1 MSWPSERAAL
11 LQNYA
16 DVRSLL
22 VFDDEVLLV
31 SPWTTSE
38 AREPGIE
45 LITGRHT
52 RGSLL
57 GLVLDL
63 EELLNMPVRL
73 YSVADCRRGARRR
86 KLANAMPLRLMV
98 MLLNLDENSTLH

>member
-1 MSWPSERAAL
+1 M

-16 DVRSLL
+16 DVRN
-22 VFDDEVLLV
+22 LLV
-31 SPWTTSE
+31 SDEEVFLVSSWLSDG
-38 AREPGIE
+38 AQEPGIE
-45 LITGRHT
+45 LITGRHK
-52 RGSLL
+52 RESLL

-73 YSVADCRRGARRR
+73 YSVADCRRGPLRR
-86 KLANAMPLRLMV
+86 KFAGARPLRLMV

>member
-45 LITGRHT
+45 LITGCHKRE
-52 RGSLL
+52 SLL
-57 GLVLDL
+57 GFSLDL
-63 EELLNMPVRL
+63 EELLGIPVQL
-73 YSVADCRRGARRR
+73 YTVADCGRGALRR
-86 KLANAMPLRLMV
+86 KFESAMPLRLAV
-98 MLLNLDENSTLH
+98 MLLNLDENSTRH